1 MRFLA
6 DTLMV
11 FGNTNGI
18 AEQFGARHCDFDFVQ
33 IVTLSLLDLERE
45 QVVDFGE

>member
-6 DTLMV
+6 DPLMV
-11 FGNTNGI
+11 LCNTDGI

-33 IVTLSLLDLERE
+33 IVTLSLLELECE